1 MLNPKTEVH
10 PMIWNHFEADRAA
23 LGTQYTE
30 EHWDE
35 GSGLSP
41 EALRTELLAIERAM
55 AGQPAIAVKTRL
67 YEKVMACARL
77 DVDRRDFFPE
87 KLNHDFLLSRI
98 RGRWIKDFRTREM
111 ADLLAETDAAVRG
124 LCYTGDADFG
134 HTAPDWEAVMTLG
147 IPGLRARVMA
157 ARAEKATLT
166 EEQRLF
172 YACAADTLTATI
184 GFIARLADATRPP
197 ASTAGRTGA
206 AASSA
211 AASSPST
218 IA

>member
-41 EALRTELLAIERAM
+41 EALRQTALRRTPKYGNGDPAVDALAA
-55 AGQPAIAVKTRL
+55 
-67 YEKVMACARL
+67 KVMRDTAACINGR
-77 DVDRRDFFPE
+77 P
-87 KLNHDFLLSRI
+87 NG
-98 RGRWIKDFRTREM
+98 RG
-111 ADLLAETDAAVRG
+111 
-124 LCYTGDADFG
+124 
-134 HTAPDWEAVMTLG
+134 
-147 IPGLRARVMA
+147 
-157 ARAEKATLT
+157 
-166 EEQRLF
+166 
-172 YACAADTLTATI
+172 
-184 GFIARLADATRPP
+184 
-197 ASTAGRTGA
+197 
-206 AASSA
+206 ASSA